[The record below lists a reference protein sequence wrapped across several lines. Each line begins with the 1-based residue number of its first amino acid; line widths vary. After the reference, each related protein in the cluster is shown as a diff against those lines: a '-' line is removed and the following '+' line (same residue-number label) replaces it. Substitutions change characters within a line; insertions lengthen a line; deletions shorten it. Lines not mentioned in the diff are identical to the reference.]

1 MPSLADAAA
10 ARRGSELRF
19 ILPVAGLMLAGLV
32 LACTLLWISG
42 RQQDEM
48 GLRQERRLVGHAIA
62 SAIAELGVIAKDY
75 SWWDEAVQR
84 IVMDLDPDW
93 IDVNPGIYV
102 HDTFGYHYTFIVD
115 GANRTSYG
123 AIDGERA
130 AADAFATLSPG
141 LGALV
146 LQAREAAVDE
156 PVPATGLLPGDR
168 SVMAVAAS
176 VIMPQ
181 DGSDLSLPPGPR
193 TVLIFAR
200 RLDEAFLQAVEG
212 GYGIDGLELVPA
224 GRAAPPGSL
233 ALSAPD
239 GSQVGLVSWRPQ
251 RPGQE
256 LLRRV
261 MPWLIGALLVFAAFT
276 GAVMRS
282 IERAAATIRFN
293 ETRFRDIAEASSDWF
308 WETDADFRIEFVS
321 ERFEA
326 VTGLSR
332 KAVLGRTLHELL
344 HPAEDP
350 ERWARH
356 LNGLEGRQPFRDLRC
371 RLAGA
376 RQEQQT
382 LRLAAKPI
390 LDAKGNFRGYRGT
403 ATDITAALE
412 AQAQAWHAARHDA
425 MTALPNRLLLRE
437 RIEQALADARRRG
450 AMAAVLCLDLD
461 RFKEIND
468 SFGHGAGDLLL
479 RGCAERLFACL
490 RETDLVARLGGDEF
504 AILQV
509 GVQDAAEVQR
519 LGERLLAA
527 LARPFALDGHQ
538 VVVTASI
545 GVAIVPHDGDQPDLL
560 LQSADIALCRAKAEG
575 RNRLRFF
582 EPGMDAQLRARKQ
595 LEAELRTALE
605 RGELEVYY
613 QPQVDLRSG
622 GLAGLEALI
631 RWRHPERGLLPAAE
645 FIQIAEETGLI
656 LTVGAWLLP
665 TACRQAARWPRVRLS
680 INLSPL
686 QLKHHELV
694 GLVGAALA
702 ESGLEPHRLELEIA
716 ESNLRSDT
724 RAALLTLL
732 QLKELGVRIAIGDF
746 GTGDSSLS
754 YLQKFPF
761 DRIKIDRAFV
771 RDLDGGADSQAI
783 VKAMVGLGR
792 GLGIRTCAEGVERV
806 DQLQLLEQQGCDEVQ
821 GFLFS
826 EPLPPAAIQSLFDRA
841 AEQPVEIKVDRE
853 GLRA

>member
-1 MPSLADAAA
+1 MPSFADAAA
-10 ARRGSELRF
+10 ARGSELRF
-19 ILPVAGLMLAGLV
+19 ILPVAGLMLGGLA
-32 LACTLLWISG
+32 LACALLWISG

-48 GLRQERRLVGHAIA
+48 GLRQERRLVGHAIT
-62 SAIAELGVIAKDY
+62 SAIAGLGMTAKDY
-75 SWWDEAVQR
+75 SWWNDAVHR
-84 IVMDLDPDW
+84 IVLEFDPDW
-93 IDVNPGIYV
+93 IDGNPGVYV
-102 HDTFGYHYTFIVD
+102 QDTFGYHYSFIVD
-115 GANRTSYG
+115 GANRTLYA

-141 LGALV
+141 LVELIA
-146 LQAREAAVDE
+146 QARQTAVEE
-156 PVPATGLLPGDR
+156 PVPATGLLPGD
-168 SVMAVAAS
+168 SGVTAVAAS
-176 VIMPQ
+176 VIMPEE
-181 DGSDLSLPPGPR
+181 GSDLTLPPGPR
-193 TVLIFAR
+193 TVLVFAQ
-200 RLDEAFLQAVEG
+200 RLDEAFLQAVER
-212 GYGIDGLELVPA
+212 GYGIEGLGLVPA
-224 GRAAPPGSL
+224 GVAAPPGSL
-233 ALSAPD
+233 ALAAPD
-239 GSQVGLVSWRPQ
+239 GARVGLVSWRPQ

-261 MPWLIGALLVFAAFT
+261 MPWLVGALLVFAAFT
-276 GAVMRS
+276 GVVMRS

-293 ETRFRDIAEASSDWF
+293 ETRFRDIAEASSDWI
-308 WETDADFRIEFVS
+308 WETDSDFRLEFVS

-326 VTGLSR
+326 VTGMSR
-332 KAVLGRTLHELL
+332 DAVLGRTLHDLL

-371 RLAGA
+371 RLDGA
-376 RQEQQT
+376 RHEQQT

-390 LDAKGNFRGYRGT
+390 LDAKGSFRGYRGT

-425 MTALPNRLLLRE
+425 LTGLPNRLLLRE
-437 RIEQALADARRRG
+437 RVEQALAESRRRQ

-468 SFGHGAGDLLL
+468 SFGHAAGDLLI
-479 RGCAERLFACL
+479 RGCAERLSGCL

-509 GVQDAAEVQR
+509 GVQGAGEVQR

-527 LARPFALDGHQ
+527 LARPFDLDGHQ

-545 GVAIVPHDGDQPDLL
+545 GVATIPHDGDQSDMLL
-560 LQSADIALCRAKAEG
+560 HNADIALCRAKAEG
-575 RNRLRFF
+575 RNRFRFF

-595 LEAELRTALE
+595 LEAELREALE

-613 QPQVDLRSG
+613 QPQIELRSG
-622 GLAGLEALI
+622 GLVGLEALI
-631 RWRHPERGLLPAAE
+631 RWHHPERGLLPAAE
-645 FIQIAEETGLI
+645 FIQLAEETGLI

-665 TACRQAARWPRVRLS
+665 TACRQAALWPPVRLS

-686 QLKHHELV
+686 QLQHHGLV
-694 GLVGAALA
+694 GLVEAALA
-702 ESGLEPHRLELEIA
+702 DSGLAPQRLELEIA
-716 ESNLRSDT
+716 ESILRSDPH
-724 RAALLTLL
+724 ASLLTLL

-746 GTGDSSLS
+746 GTGDSGLS
-754 YLQKFPF
+754 YLQRFPF
-761 DRIKIDRAFV
+761 DRLKIDRSFV
-771 RDLDGGADSQAI
+771 RDLDGGSDSQAI

-792 GLGIRTCAEGVERV
+792 SLGMQTCAEGVERL
-806 DQLQLLEQQGCDEVQ
+806 DQLQLLERQGCDEVQ

-826 EPLPPAAIQSLFDRA
+826 EPLPSAAIQTLFDRA